1 MVGLYV
7 YETVLD
13 LAGYGTFRHHPSNT
27 RKFPQSLQQPKM
39 LPQIKKKKKKS
50 LGGHNGIV
58 ENQWPKSSSLS
69 VCVTQ
74 IH

>member
-1 MVGLYV
+1 MGGLYA
-7 YETVLD
+7 YKTVLD
-13 LAGYGTFRHHPSNT
+13 LAGYRTSRRHPSNT
-27 RKFPQSLQQPKM
+27 RRVPQSLQQPKM
-39 LPQIKKKKKKS
+39 LPQIKKKKS
-50 LGGHNGIV
+50 PGGHNGIV